1 VHSRFVSISAIAA
14 ISLLPIF
21 SNTNASAVDWPDGQE
36 ILIECPIW
44 EWEPSQIPNVEYE
57 ICFDDIGHC
66 TAAEIGDAVCIPN
79 HRGRL
84 KLGTH
89 DVWVT
94 AIDYQGG
101 EPIYYDGDIVPV
113 TRVISSD
120 FDGDGAVGF
129 TDFGQFMQFIG
140 DARGSPGDL
149 DGDGVVGIVDLSH
162 FSRAFGKCVSA
173 SGSVYEQ
180 C

>member
-1 VHSRFVSISAIAA
+1 LERFVHSRTVSISAIAA

-44 EWEPSQIPNVEYE
+44 EWEPSPIAGIEYE
-57 ICFDDIGHC
+57 LCFDDIDHC
-66 TAAEIGDAVCIPN
+66 VAAEIGSSVCIPN
-79 HRGRL
+79 
-84 KLGTH
+84 LGTH

-101 EPIYYDGDIVPV
+101 EPINYDGDIVPV
-113 TRVISSD
+113 TRVISAD

-129 TDFGQFMQFIG
+129 SDFAQFMQFFG
-140 DARGSPGDL
+140 DAGRSPGDL
-149 DGDGVVGIVDLSH
+149 DGDGVVGVSD
-162 FSRAFGKCVSA
+162 FSQFSSAFGKCVSA